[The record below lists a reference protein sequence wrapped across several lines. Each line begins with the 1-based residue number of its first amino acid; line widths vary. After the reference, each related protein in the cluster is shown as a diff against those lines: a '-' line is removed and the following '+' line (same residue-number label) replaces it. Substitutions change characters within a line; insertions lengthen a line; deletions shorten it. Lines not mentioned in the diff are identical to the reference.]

1 MVQAQPVAVHD
12 SVAEKHFKKG
22 KKAISTSLFKWS
34 ADYVE
39 GSIEFEKAA
48 KRFAASGLE
57 AKAMEA
63 WLAYADCCEKNSE
76 NSAAAEGLQEAAFLA
91 TDTDQSL

>member
-1 MVQAQPVAVHD
+1 MVKAQGAAVHD

-22 KKAISTSLFKWS
+22 KKAISTGIFKWS

-48 KRFAASGLE
+48 KRFAMSGLE
-57 AKAMEA
+57 ERAMEA
-63 WLAYADCCEKNSE
+63 WLAYADACEKNNE
-76 NSAAAEGLQEAAFLA
+76 MSAAAEGL
-91 TDTDQSL
+91 